1 MTAGCKGGK
10 DVSIE
15 HNFFYKKKH
24 RCSKKAEVILPY
36 KLHFEAFAPMDVG
49 THQLACLQIPAV
61 NKTYRV
67 ANSEAVVLLVPAV
80 KQYAILPWKLGGFC

>member
-1 MTAGCKGGK
+1 
-10 DVSIE
+10 
-15 HNFFYKKKH
+15 
-24 RCSKKAEVILPY
+24 
-36 KLHFEAFAPMDVG
+36 MDVG